1 MRTPSL
7 LASAVTRR
15 RSLGEARRRRSRS
28 LLTVAVGAKKV
39 AKRSKC
45 KPFIKAVNYNHLM
58 PTRYALELE
67 GLKGIVSNETFKE
80 ESARQD
86 AKKQVK
92 AIFEERFQAGKSR
105 WFFAPLRVR
114 RCFVGAP
121 LTAAVLSDSPIDTSR
136 LGRRLR
142 SPAPSR
148 IVLSRRQSA
157 L

>member
-114 RCFVGAP
+114 GRQCECSPDLSSSERLADRLLDAWPPPFVP
-121 LTAAVLSDSPIDTSR
+121 RRRPRVVLS
-136 LGRRLR
+136 
-142 SPAPSR
+142 
-148 IVLSRRQSA
+148 
-157 L
+157 